1 MFIASSYTRGAG
13 TERQITVKSLVQ
25 RSKLNQADPAC
36 TGFGDAANRL
46 KSEALPSRKKAAIP
60 QLAHAR
66 HLDSL
71 AMTGTGRVM
80 AKGGQHRI
88 GDWRF
93 DAAGAALSGPMGERR
108 LEHRAA
114 RTLDLLCRRRGETVT
129 HDEILAEVWDG
140 RTVSPNSVAVV
151 IADIRR
157 SLDDNARDPRHI
169 ATVAKRGYRLNP
181 GGVSGPPPARRRLGP
196 FIAVLSVV
204 AAVVLIILLR
214 QSTAHVAVLVE
225 PVQNATGLRSYD
237 PLARAL
243 SELVTNR
250 LTRETDAPVVDA
262 LTARISPAQRAIR
275 LTDRLILWNGQPT
288 LSLTAT
294 DPASGA
300 VLWSGMAAGPGDRIA
315 GTTIRALHDFGAHVR
330 GF

>member
-1 MFIASSYTRGAG
+1 MA
-13 TERQITVKSLVQ
+13 
-25 RSKLNQADPAC
+25 
-36 TGFGDAANRL
+36 
-46 KSEALPSRKKAAIP
+46 RK
-60 QLAHAR
+60 
-66 HLDSL
+66 
-71 AMTGTGRVM
+71 
-80 AKGGQHRI
+80 GQHRI
-88 GDWRF
+88 GEWRF
-93 DAAGAALSGPMGERR
+93 DVAGAALSGPMGERR

-129 HDEILAEVWDG
+129 HGEILAEVWDG

-157 SLDDNARDPRHI
+157 SLDDDAGDPRHI

-181 GGVSGPPPARRRLGP
+181 EDAPGPSAARRPLWP
-196 FIAVLSVV
+196 SIPILLAV
-204 AAVVLIILLR
+204 AAAALILFLR
-214 QSTAHVAVLVE
+214 QSVTARVAVLVE

-262 LTARISPAQRAIR
+262 ITARLSPTQRSIR

-294 DPASGA
+294 DPSSGA

-315 GTTIRALHDFGAHVR
+315 QTTIRALHDFGAHVR